1 MFNMNIYITNDIIL
15 QKFPNNLFL
24 AAFKPLKEG
33 YCMKYIYIA
42 RSKFAWCYEILKF
55 QFRVDDEYEIA
66 LHIN

>member
-1 MFNMNIYITNDIIL
+1 MKY
-15 QKFPNNLFL
+15 LFL

-66 LHIN
+66 LHID